1 MKRIVLILTFLFL
14 FSGCARKSEPECR
27 VVTSVQVQ
35 YQKPGDTIT
44 RTYTRTE
51 SIQSI
56 LTYLRILHPH
66 GPVIPET
73 ASESMYQITLHY
85 SHGPDSIF
93 LQQGNAYLR
102 RDNGNWESIDNNSAP
117 LLYPLLLLLPSDS

>member
-1 MKRIVLILTFLFL
+1 MKRIGFLLAFVLM
-14 FSGCARKSEPECR
+14 FSGCAKKSEPECR

-35 YQKPGDTIT
+35 YSLRGDTIT

-66 GPVIPET
+66 GPVIPEGT
-73 ASESMYQITLHY
+73 SESMYQITLHY

-93 LQQGNAYLR
+93 LQQGDQYLR
-102 RDNGNWESIDNNSAP
+102 RDQGNWESIDNNSAP
-117 LLYPLLLLLPSDS
+117 LLYPLLLLLPSDG